1 MSDSTHLEVSSLGFV
16 WYDDFTETA
25 MLQYSCHMVSDIFLF
40 LILVCMELVGAMDAF
55 NLLLSLQE
63 SA

>member
-1 MSDSTHLEVSSLGFV
+1 MSDSTYSEISVSGFV
-16 WYDDFTETA
+16 WSDDWIGTA
-25 MLQYSCHMVSDIFLF
+25 VLQCSCHMVSDIFLF
-40 LILVCMELVGAMDAF
+40 FDPLVGAMDAF